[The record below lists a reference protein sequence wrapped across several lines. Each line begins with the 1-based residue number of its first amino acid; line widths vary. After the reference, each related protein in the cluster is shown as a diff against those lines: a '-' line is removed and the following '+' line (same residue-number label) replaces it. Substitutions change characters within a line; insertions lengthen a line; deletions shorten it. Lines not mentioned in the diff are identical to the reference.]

1 MLSGEVEMKKNKY
14 SVFAGLMIAAGV
26 LLTPHAAYVTGGREV
41 VAAAALSADNSLG
54 QLQISGAELSPEFYY
69 STVKYTATVP
79 YDVTEVEV
87 TAKTSNAMASIVS
100 ISGNENL
107 NVGENTIKIVVAA
120 ENGNEATY
128 TITLTRLSEDEA
140 AGADAA
146 DEETSGSTTSEEEAA
161 ESVVSEPEDD
171 EAARLEEETDLVQ
184 LSYGDYGLTVLN
196 PPEDQIPD
204 TVEQVT
210 LEVDGTVVSNAYQYV
225 SGIGSTSDNL
235 SDYYFLYGTDSLD
248 ASGWFMYDSRVGM
261 FGRFL
266 GNFLGT
272 DDGTDAGNSTDDA
285 DTESSVSTAADSDEY
300 AQLLANY
307 NNAAAAL
314 KQLEQKLRLMTAV
327 FLFIIAI
334 LLIIIFSILF
344 AKRKSDFDDGEV
356 FEDEDEPI
364 KKEKPLE
371 TIPVTRAS
379 SGMAKKVQRPEEP
392 ENLDDRDDLTDS
404 MELTNEPEPEK
415 ALSNRSSDEKTTK
428 KKKRRDSILA
438 YLGLD
443 DDLPLDYGDEIEDED
458 EAEPESKSEG
468 GKGRKLRSG
477 AGDINGKDKHPT
489 AVTDDAAKAE
499 TKQSRAEDTKGDD
512 IEFIDL

>member
-1 MLSGEVEMKKNKY
+1 MKKNKY

-26 LLTPHAAYVTGGREV
+26 LLTPHTAYMTGGREI
-41 VAAAALSADNSLG
+41 VAAASLSADNSLG
-54 QLQISGAELSPEFYY
+54 QLQVSGAELSPEFYY

-87 TAKTSNAMASIVS
+87 TAKTSNAKASIVS

-107 NVGENTIKIVVAA
+107 SVGENTIKIVVAA

-128 TITLTRLSEDEA
+128 TITLTRLAEDETS
-140 AGADAA
+140 GADAA
-146 DEETSGSTTSEEEAA
+146 VGETTGSA
-161 ESVVSEPEDD
+161 VSEGETAGSASSESEDD
-171 EAARLEEETDLVQ
+171 EAARLEEETEPVQ
-184 LSYGDYGLTVLN
+184 LSYGDYGLTVVN

-210 LEVDGTVVSNAYQYV
+210 LEVDGTAVSHAYQYV
-225 SGIGSTSDNL
+225 SGIGSSSDDL
-235 SDYYFLYGTDSLD
+235 SDYYFVYGTDSLD

-261 FGRFL
+261 FERFIGDFL
-266 GNFLGT
+266 GA
-272 DDGTDAGNSTDDA
+272 DDGTAAGNGADDT
-285 DTESSVSTAADSDEY
+285 DTESSGSTATDSDEY

-307 NNAAAAL
+307 NNAAAAS

-334 LLIIIFSILF
+334 LLIILFSILLS
-344 AKRKSDFDDGEV
+344 KRKADFDDGEV

-364 KKEKPLE
+364 KKEKALE

-379 SGMAKKVQRPEEP
+379 SGMSKKNKRPEEP
-392 ENLDDRDDLTDS
+392 ENLNDQEELTDQ
-404 MELTNEPEPEK
+404 MELTDEPDPEK
-415 ALSNRSSDEKTTK
+415 AISSKASAEKSTK
-428 KKKRRDSILA
+428 RKKRRDSILA

-443 DDLPLDYGDEIEDED
+443 DDLPLDYGDVIEDED
-458 EAEPESKSEG
+458 ENAAEPESERV
-468 GKGRKLRSG
+468 KGRKVPSG
-477 AGDINGKDKHPT
+477 AGNINGKDKLPT
-489 AVTDDAAKAE
+489 AGTDDVAKTE
-499 TKQSRAEDTKGDD
+499 TKENSVKDAKGDD